1 MVFHTSTTG
10 ASNDIERA
18 TDLARKMVTMF
29 GMSDTFGIMGLATVK
44 SQYLDGAY
52 GMDCAQDTAALA
64 DREIQKI
71 LNQCFLD
78 AKNMLRTDREML
90 DKIASYLLKKET
102 ITGQE
107 MMAIIEGRDPAL
119 VDNYGTNPNAQ
130 LENRAQPKADASGV
144 EPPARHIR
152 MIDEPPQHPGL
163 PEDGED
169 GTDTPPDDFTGL

>member
-107 MMAIIEGRDPAL
+107 MMAIIEGRTRLWWTTTAPTPTPGWKIVLSLRRTPA
-119 VDNYGTNPNAQ
+119 A
-130 LENRAQPKADASGV
+130 
-144 EPPARHIR
+144 
-152 MIDEPPQHPGL
+152 
-163 PEDGED
+163 
-169 GTDTPPDDFTGL
+169 